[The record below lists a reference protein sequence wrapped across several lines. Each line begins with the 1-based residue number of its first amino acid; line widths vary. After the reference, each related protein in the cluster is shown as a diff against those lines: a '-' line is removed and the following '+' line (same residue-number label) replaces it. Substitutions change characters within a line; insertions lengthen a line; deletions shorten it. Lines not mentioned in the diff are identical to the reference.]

1 MPKDEWGTKRACPK
15 CTIKFY
21 DLNKDPIVCP
31 SCESSFDLATILET
45 YKKPT
50 RESAQKTAEI
60 AEVNPVLEP
69 DDLTSDPIILDD
81 DAVIEL
87 EDELLDDDDGDD
99 ESVSLE
105 DLTDVATDSE
115 DT

>member
-21 DLNKDPIVCP
+21 DLNSDPIVCP
-31 SCESSFDLATILET
+31 SCEASFDLANISEA

-50 RESAQKTAEI
+50 REATQKAEQP
-60 AEVNPVLEP
+60 AEVNPPLDP
-69 DDLTSDPIILDD
+69 DDLSSDTIVLDD

-87 EDELLDDDDGDD
+87 EDELLEDDDDDG
-99 ESVSLE
+99 SVSLE
-105 DLTDVATDSE
+105 ELTDVATDSE